1 MSSASEEA
9 RSSKI
14 ISVAPMMD
22 WTDRHC
28 RYFHRLC
35 STQLQLYTEMV
46 TTAALLRGS
55 AERFLQ
61 HDPSEHPV
69 VLQLGG
75 NHFADLAECAKLAEQ
90 WGYDEVN
97 LNCGCPSD
105 RVQNG
110 GIGACLMLDPKVV
123 ARGASAM
130 LQAVRIPVTVKCR
143 LGVDEQD
150 DLEFLCK
157 FIRIVQ
163 DAGVTTFII
172 HARKAWLHGL
182 SPKENRTIPPLDYEK
197 VLRVRELFPEL
208 KIHIN
213 GGVKT
218 LTEVARLWNL
228 GLDGVMIGRA
238 AYETPAMLL
247 EVDRILFG
255 DSSASLTRKE
265 VMLQYYEYMQRQFNQ
280 GTRVHHMLRHVLGF
294 YDSIRGARRWR
305 RYLTENMNLPT
316 ATPDLLLE
324 SIKIFADTE

>member
-1 MSSASEEA
+1 MNSANA
-9 RSSKI
+9 NMTSSKI

-35 STQLQLYTEMV
+35 SSQLQLYTEMV

-55 AERFLQ
+55 VERFLQ
-61 HDPSEHPV
+61 YDATEHPV

-75 NHFADLAECAKLAEQ
+75 NNPADLAECARLAQE

-110 GIGACLMLDPKVV
+110 GIGACLMLEPEVV
-123 ARGASAM
+123 ARGLSAM
-130 LQAVRIPVTVKCR
+130 VQAVKIPVTVKCR
-143 LGVDEQD
+143 LGVDECD
-150 DLEFLCK
+150 DFEFLCR
-157 FIRIVQ
+157 FIRTVR
-163 DAGVTTFII
+163 DAGVHTFII

-182 SPKENRTIPPLDYEK
+182 SPKENRTIPPLDYAR
-197 VLRVRELFPEL
+197 VLQVRELFPDL
-208 KIHIN
+208 QIHIN

-218 LTEVARLWNL
+218 LAEVEQFWQL

-247 EVDRILFG
+247 GV
-255 DSSASLTRKE
+255 DSSLYGKTQTVSSRKSVLE
-265 VMLQYYEYMQRQFNQ
+265 QYYLYMQTQFKQ
-280 GTRVHHMLRHVLGF
+280 GTRVHHMLRHILGL
-294 YDSIRGARRWR
+294 YDTIQGARRWR
-305 RYLTENMNLPT
+305 RFLTENMHLPS
-316 ATPDLLLE
+316 ATPELLLE
-324 SIKIFADTE
+324 SLAFFREDL